1 MQSNGPFEM
10 LPILEEFFRLS
21 KLPPG
26 MCALVRNSSFL
37 LISTGPGSVKLKS
50 YAGRS
55 LFTGLLSAPATRKRA
70 GVQEIL
76 DAFPECKFILIGDSG
91 EQDIELYAE

>member
-1 MQSNGPFEM
+1 M

-26 MCALVRNSSFL
+26 MLSLARLFL
-37 LISTGPGSVKLKS
+37 PTDTGTGSVKLKS